1 MRGVQ
6 LQDEVSEV
14 PLETIKLAEKL
25 VSLKVHEEED
35 TLAVLYKLLSQ
46 SEIVSFLKRLLEI
59 KIY

>member
-14 PLETIKLAEKL
+14 LLETIKLAEKL
-25 VSLKVHEEED
+25 VSLKAPEEEN

-46 SEIVSFLKRLLEI
+46 SEIVFFP
-59 KIY
+59 

>member
-25 VSLKVHEEED
+25 VSLKAPEEED
-35 TLAVLYKLLSQ
+35 TLCSSLQA
-46 SEIVSFLKRLLEI
+46 SFSK
-59 KIY
+59 